1 MMQRSSLNSLACL
14 ALLAGACSGDDTGGG
29 DASASSTSEATTTS
43 STSSTTA
50 SSEST
55 STSTTTGDPT
65 TTSTTSTTTASSESD
80 TDTDT
85 DTTTGGV
92 AAAEAFRFTAINVR
106 DPHFYIVPII
116 GCEDITDKD
125 LLAIQAVN
133 KQFNAAVQGD
143 LSDPPDGML
152 DMNFVL
158 LFRPTLDQKGA
169 GGDMEFI
176 TGECTA
182 PIETTS
188 CDILDGTSPAAT
200 GYSNM
205 ADGSCFT
212 PNPGE
217 LTAMYMP
224 KPGPTTGPCFAGDPL
239 SFTLNLGTFQLPF
252 EDATIAAQYKGDP
265 ADGMVQ
271 GNIHGFV
278 SEQVANTTLLPMDI
292 PVLGGKPISELLPG
306 GTKNCAKHDDRDMN
320 GGTSGWWFY
329 IEFEAARVPYTG
341 P

>member
-1 MMQRSSLNSLACL
+1 MMQRSTLTSLACL

-29 DASASSTSEATTTS
+29 DASASSTTAQTTSTS
-43 STSSTTA
+43 STSAT
-50 SSEST
+50 SEST
-55 STSTTTGDPT
+55 STSTTTGDATTT

-85 DTTTGGV
+85 DSTTGE
-92 AAAEAFRFTAINVR
+92 AAAEAFRFTKINVR

-143 LSDPPDGML
+143 LSDPPDGLL

-158 LFRPTLDQKGA
+158 LFRPTLDQNGA
-169 GGDMEFI
+169 GGAMEFI

-188 CDILDGTSPAAT
+188 CDILDGTSPSPT
-200 GYSNM
+200 SYSNM
-205 ADGSCFT
+205 ADGTCFT

-217 LTAMYMP
+217 LTAMYAP

-252 EDATIAAQYKGDP
+252 EDATIAAQYMGDP

-278 SEQVANTTLLPMDI
+278 SEEVANTTLLPMDI

-320 GGTSGWWFY
+320 DGTSGWWFF